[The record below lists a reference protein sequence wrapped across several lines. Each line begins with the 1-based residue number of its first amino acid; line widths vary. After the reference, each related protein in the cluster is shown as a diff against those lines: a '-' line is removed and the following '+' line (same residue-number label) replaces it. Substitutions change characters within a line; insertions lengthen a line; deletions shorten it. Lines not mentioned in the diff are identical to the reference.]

1 MKYTFFIF
9 LFSSTLIFAQ
19 NEKIEAEQRI
29 KSTEVPTKSIEWLRQ
44 SFPNT
49 RKVKW
54 YQETT
59 SGVKSFEAKFKLNS
73 NKYSVEFSENGLIED
88 VEILREIDRIEEPY
102 LSNLKDAF
110 GQIEKFKLS
119 KIQEQWTSD
128 FSEKLSLAIRENNS
142 ALITIRFEVE
152 FTAIID
158 ESFSLWEGLFDQ
170 NGNLLYKRKVKLRA
184 TDNLDY

>member
-1 MKYTFFIF
+1 MKYTFCIF

-19 NEKIEAEQRI
+19 NEKIEAEHRV
-29 KSTEVPTKSIEWLRQ
+29 KSTDVPIKSIEWLSR
-44 SFPNT
+44 SFLNT

-59 SGVKSFEAKFKLNS
+59 SGIKSFEAKFKLNRK
-73 NKYSVEFSENGLIED
+73 KYSVEFSETGLIED
-88 VEILREIDRIEEPY
+88 VEIKRELDLIEEPY

-110 GQIEKFKLS
+110 GLFEKFKLS

-128 FSEKLSLAIRENNS
+128 VSEKLSLAIRENNS
-142 ALITIRFEVE
+142 DLITIRFEVE

-158 ESFSLWEGLFDQ
+158 GSYSLWEGLFDQ
-170 NGNLLYKRKVKLRA
+170 NGIMLSKREVKLRA